1 MTMYPIGSKVV
12 HPFYGAGT
20 ISHIQ
25 EKRIGEQ
32 QHAYY
37 VIVTVCKAM
46 ELLVPVHG
54 AQSLGLRTVGDEDGL
69 RRTLEDCSAAPEWP
83 VDKDLHQR
91 QATMRDGLK
100 SGDYERV
107 AAVVCQLY
115 LMSAQRTLGTVD
127 RQLFDQGKDLLSS
140 ELAAASGLALVEAR
154 QEIEDCLAAMAT
166 DAL

>member
-20 ISHIQ
+20 ISRIQ
-25 EKRIGEQ
+25 EKHIGERKNS
-32 QHAYY
+32 YY
-37 VIVTVCKAM
+37 VIVTVSKTM

-54 AQSLGLRTVGDEDGL
+54 AKSLGLRTVGDEEGL

-83 VDKDLHQR
+83 VDKDLQQR
-91 QATMRDGLK
+91 QAAMREGLK

-140 ELAAASGLALVEAR
+140 ELAAASGLELVEAR
-154 QEIEDCLAAMAT
+154 QEVEDCLATMAT
-166 DAL
+166 DDL